1 MRLFQFRDTII
12 HINVS
17 LAGHQIKLSISHMK
31 VSSALFPVSIHL
43 EATYVNFGPHWCR
56 DAPFSNY
63 ERLQSEWLIDLPEG
77 KGHDIVYS
85 IFSFFFL
92 CYVKWENMG
101 QYLIEWETGSPV
113 MNWMK
118 GKSSDAPHDSR
129 WRHAELQIHARACI
143 GDDGG
148 HAGRPGCRVWLIWR
162 LIWQRKCLFAAPNEK
177 AQRLFERNP

>member
-1 MRLFQFRDTII
+1 MQLFQFRDTII

-17 LAGHQIKLSISHMK
+17 LAGHQFKLNISHMK

-43 EATYVNFGPHWCR
+43 EATYVNFGLHSCR

-63 ERLQSEWLIDLPEG
+63 ERLQSEWLIDLPEV

-85 IFSFFFL
+85 IFSIFFL

-143 GDDGG
+143 YRRWWWPRGKTQ
-148 HAGRPGCRVWLIWR
+148 LS
-162 LIWQRKCLFAAPNEK
+162 CLTHLTSYLTQK
-177 AQRLFERNP
+177 MVSR